1 MLILNTPAF
10 AGKENITFNGM
21 SIPDNY
27 KGNYR
32 ISASTIISMATQEY
46 TYTCIPNVQ
55 KTADGSI
62 KRAKGKKGKSK
73 GKKRR

>member
-10 AGKENITFNGM
+10 AGKENITFYGM
-21 SIPDNY
+21 SIPENY

-32 ISASTIISMATQEY
+32 MSASTIISMTTQEY

-62 KRAKGKKGKSK
+62 KRKKAKGKSK